1 MSSDALMDEL
11 QSFLDMGASP
21 SPSVLGPSPS
31 PRGSVPKQQEGVPS
45 PSSAPLSSYT
55 DVKRKLDASP
65 GHDEIGS
72 YNLNSPAKMPKME
85 GVKEEPGLA
94 RSGSFSNLRNLNSVG
109 AMSGGTVKTEV
120 DPLGPGGPGIP
131 QVGMGFKSESGLDET
146 GEGLVG
152 GEGHHETP
160 VEPDKQKCHATAAR
174 IRGALEASGLSG
186 NLTSE
191 DLQTL
196 KRLNDIAKSTGLTQE
211 QKSGEASQ
219 LLKNNPNVSRLLLK
233 LRTEKNIQ
241 NQNSGM
247 GRGTGP
253 LGRAPEGVGMAAG
266 GGGRMEPAYPT
277 MQGTRPV
284 NPTGGAYGQAGYGGP
299 GMPGPVYRGQMPPGG
314 QWGGQGHPAQQ
325 GPQEGFYR
333 SVHGGMGRG
342 GQMGM
347 MEMNPMGQ
355 QGMRM
360 HPEMMGPGGPPVGY
374 GGGGYSD
381 PHGMRMMRMPGAHM
395 YNNHMGGA
403 GPMSGSRVGG
413 PMDRAPGTVYMNR
426 QTGMTMYQEHPGSMP
441 NMSGMNSRP
450 PPGYGASSVGSPYIP
465 SGNFQPGQL
474 IRGEPGMAPGPRS
487 PYGGMVPG
495 MQRPGYGS
503 PQGAAGGQ
511 GGQQGAQG
519 GFDTF
524 QGGEMG
530 ARGRWEEP
538 GGRENLL
545 TSMPRGSPQPLPP
558 VSESQLR
565 ARLSGVTTTSSS
577 NPSSELASRL
587 MAGKNFESGSG
598 YQAAQGQPRIV
609 GPTNS
614 APGIHDSSTDSLF
627 NEINNS
633 QFLQNTAPTNN
644 YAGKFEDFA
653 SEKVVGSWK
662 ESQNTND
669 LRSSWLSRLSKAL
682 ETSANINSAEA
693 ASRMAGDIE
702 EKAFQSADTEVAY
715 ANNIAVQLA
724 RIFSQQSKG
733 EGSTSRPD
741 STSWQEES
749 TAPSST
755 SPDYGTNTQAHFPT
769 DTTLNFQDKAD
780 ISESSGAFHDTK
792 DFHQQHQANQQHQH
806 QQQQHQQQSSSS
818 SSPSMK
824 QPGQQEGGPS
834 TGQHAN
840 VIIPRGGRRPSGKQG
855 PAAQP
860 HSVDSGIESP
870 RSILGSQFSP
880 NPAKSSV
887 SGASPSV
894 TLAENSPEK

>member
-21 SPSVLGPSPS
+21 NPSTGILGPSPS
-31 PRGSVPKQQEGVPS
+31 PRASGSLPKQQEGVPS
-45 PSSAPLSSYT
+45 PSAAPLSSYT

-72 YNLNSPAKMPKME
+72 YNLNSPAKMAKME
-85 GVKEEPGLA
+85 AAAVKEEPGLA
-94 RSGSFSNLRNLNSVG
+94 RSGSLSNLCSLSSVG

-131 QVGMGFKSESGLDET
+131 KVGMGFKTESGLDET
-146 GEGLVG
+146 GEGLIG
-152 GEGHHETP
+152 GEGHQETP

-196 KRLNDIAKSTGLTQE
+196 KRLNEIAKSTGLTQE

-233 LRTEKNIQ
+233 LRTEKNFQ

-247 GRGTGP
+247 GRGGGP
-253 LGRAPEGVGMAAG
+253 IGRVAEGVGMAG
-266 GGGRMEPAYPT
+266 GPGGRMEPAYPT

-284 NPTGGAYGQAGYGGP
+284 NPTGGVYGQAGYGGP

-314 QWGGQGHPAQQ
+314 QWGHPAQQ
-325 GPQEGFYR
+325 GQHDGFYR
-333 SVHGGMGRG
+333 GVHGGMGRG
-342 GQMGM
+342 SQMGM
-347 MEMNPMGQ
+347 VEMNPMGQ
-355 QGMRM
+355 QQSMRM
-360 HPEMMGPGGPPVGY
+360 PPEMMGQGGAPVGY
-374 GGGGYSD
+374 GGYTD
-381 PHGMRMMRMPGAHM
+381 HPHGMRMMRMPAGHM
-395 YNNHMGGA
+395 YNSHMGGA
-403 GPMSGSRVGG
+403 GPMERMSGSRVGG

-450 PPGYGASSVGSPYIP
+450 PPGYSASTVGSPYIP
-465 SGNFQPGQL
+465 SANFHPGQMM
-474 IRGEPGMAPGPRS
+474 RGEPGMSPGPRS

-495 MQRPGYGS
+495 MQRPVSAGYGS
-503 PQGAAGGQ
+503 PQGTGGQ
-511 GGQQGAQG
+511 GGQPGAQG

-524 QGGEMG
+524 QVGEMG

-538 GGRENLL
+538 GGRDNLL

-577 NPSSELASRL
+577 IPSSELATRL
-587 MAGKNFESGSG
+587 MAGKNFESTAG
-598 YQAAQGQPRIV
+598 YQRTQGQSRIV
-609 GPTNS
+609 GPPNS
-614 APGIHDSSTDSLF
+614 APGMHESSTESLF
-627 NEINNS
+627 DEINNS
-633 QFLQNTAPTNN
+633 QFLQNTATNN
-644 YAGKFEDFA
+644 YVEKFENFA
-653 SEKVVGSWK
+653 SEKGVGLWK

-702 EKAFQSADTEVAY
+702 EKAFQSADTEADY

-733 EGSTSRPD
+733 GEGSSSNRPD

-755 SPDYGTNTQAHFPT
+755 SPDYATSTHFPN
-769 DTTLNFQDKAD
+769 DTTLNFQ
-780 ISESSGAFHDTK
+780 
-792 DFHQQHQANQQHQH
+792 
-806 QQQQHQQQSSSS
+806 
-818 SSPSMK
+818 
-824 QPGQQEGGPS
+824 
-834 TGQHAN
+834 
-840 VIIPRGGRRPSGKQG
+840 VI
-855 PAAQP
+855 
-860 HSVDSGIESP
+860 
-870 RSILGSQFSP
+870 
-880 NPAKSSV
+880 
-887 SGASPSV
+887 
-894 TLAENSPEK
+894 

>member
-21 SPSVLGPSPS
+21 SPSTGILRPCPS
-31 PRGSVPKQQEGVPS
+31 PRASGSVPKQQEGVPS

-85 GVKEEPGLA
+85 AAGVKEEPGLA
-94 RSGSFSNLRNLNSVG
+94 RSGSLSNLRNLSSVG
-109 AMSGGTVKTEV
+109 VMSGGTVKTED
-120 DPLGPGGPGIP
+120 DPLAPSGGP
-131 QVGMGFKSESGLDET
+131 GFKSESGLDEA
-146 GEGLVG
+146 GERLVG
-152 GEGHHETP
+152 GEGQQETP

-196 KRLNDIAKSTGLTQE
+196 KRLNEIAKSTGLTQE

-253 LGRAPEGVGMAAG
+253 LGRVPEGVGMAAG

-284 NPTGGAYGQAGYGGP
+284 NPTGGVYGQAGYGGP

-314 QWGGQGHPAQQ
+314 QWGHGHPAQQ
-325 GPQEGFYR
+325 GPQDGFYR

-342 GQMGM
+342 NQMGM

-360 HPEMMGPGGPPVGY
+360 HPEMMGPGGSPVGY
-374 GGGGYSD
+374 GGGGYTD

-395 YNNHMGGA
+395 YSNHMGGA
-403 GPMSGSRVGG
+403 GPMERMSGSRVGG

-441 NMSGMNSRP
+441 NMTGMNSRP
-450 PPGYGASSVGSPYIP
+450 PPGYSASSVGSPYIP
-465 SGNFQPGQL
+465 SGNFHPGQM
-474 IRGEPGMAPGPRS
+474 IRGEPGMSPGPRS
-487 PYGGMVPG
+487 PYAGMVPG
-495 MQRPGYGS
+495 MQRPVSGGYGS
-503 PQGAAGGQ
+503 PQGAGGQ

-577 NPSSELASRL
+577 NPSSELATRL
-587 MAGKNFESGSG
+587 MAGKNFESS
-598 YQAAQGQPRIV
+598 YQGAQGQPRIV
-609 GPTNS
+609 GPASS
-614 APGIHDSSTDSLF
+614 APGMHEASPESLF
-627 NEINNS
+627 DEINNS
-633 QFLQNTAPTNN
+633 QFLQNTATNN
-644 YAGKFEDFA
+644 YAGKFEEFA
-653 SEKVVGSWK
+653 SEKAVGSWK

-682 ETSANINSAEA
+682 ETSANINSTEA
-693 ASRMAGDIE
+693 AGRMAGDIE
-702 EKAFQSADTEVAY
+702 EKAFQSADTEAAY

-733 EGSTSRPD
+733 CQQGGEGSTSRPD
-741 STSWQEES
+741 STSWKEES
-749 TAPSST
+749 QAAPSST
-755 SPDYGTNTQAHFPT
+755 SPDFGTNTHFPT
-769 DTTLNFQDKAD
+769 DTTLNFQ
-780 ISESSGAFHDTK
+780 
-792 DFHQQHQANQQHQH
+792 
-806 QQQQHQQQSSSS
+806 
-818 SSPSMK
+818 
-824 QPGQQEGGPS
+824 
-834 TGQHAN
+834 
-840 VIIPRGGRRPSGKQG
+840 VI
-855 PAAQP
+855 
-860 HSVDSGIESP
+860 
-870 RSILGSQFSP
+870 
-880 NPAKSSV
+880 
-887 SGASPSV
+887 
-894 TLAENSPEK
+894 